1 MHTNKKNVVLT
12 GATGGLGIAL
22 SKAFLSE
29 NHNLVLIGTSNKKLE
44 SLQKQLQSDFP
55 ASHIQYFQADF
66 SSEASIENLIQ
77 MLDIVDVDIL
87 INNAGVFDLVNIENS
102 TNEDFSRTMNI
113 NVRAPFLLSK
123 YAIEKMKPK
132 KWGRIVNV
140 GSSSAYNGSPDSGLY
155 CISKHALLGLSRSL
169 YQELKK
175 YNINTYSVCPGSI
188 QTPMGASDKRQD
200 YSTFLCPDEIAK
212 YILFLLSFNS
222 NGIVDELR
230 INRIVVR

>member
-1 MHTNKKNVVLT
+1 M
-12 GATGGLGIAL
+12 
-22 SKAFLSE
+22 
-29 NHNLVLIGTSNKKLE
+29 
-44 SLQKQLQSDFP
+44 QSDFRTEE
-55 ASHIQYFQADF
+55 AIQKLVNDLQ
-66 SSEASIENLIQ
+66 Q
-77 MLDIVDVDIL
+77 VDVDIL
-87 INNAGVFDLVNIENS
+87 INNAGVFDLIDIEHS
-102 TNEDFSRTMNI
+102 SNEDFTRVMNI

-123 YAIEKMKPK
+123 YAIEKMKAK

-169 YQELKK
+169 YKELKK

-200 YSTFLCPDEIAK
+200 YTTFLCPDEVAK

>member
-1 MHTNKKNVVLT
+1 MHTNKKTVVLT
-12 GATGGLGIAL
+12 GATGGLGTSL

-29 NHNLVLIGTSNKKLE
+29 DYNLVLIGTSYEKLE
-44 SLQKQLQSDFP
+44 TLKKQLETDFP
-55 ASHIQYFQADF
+55 NNDIQYFQSDF
-66 SSEASIENLIQ
+66 SSEESIKNLIQ
-77 MLDIVDVDIL
+77 KLDIVDVDVL
-87 INNAGVFDLVNIENS
+87 INNAGIFDLVNIENS
-102 TNEDFSRTMNI
+102 TNEDFSRTINI

-123 YAIEKMKPK
+123 YAIEKMKKK

-175 YNINTYSVCPGSI
+175 YNINTHSVCPGSI

-200 YSTFLCPDEIAK
+200 YSTFLCPDEVAK

-230 INRIVVR
+230 INRIIVR